1 AGQVPAYTGIA
12 YIVMKDDETR
22 EGEVSQYEFVVAD
35 CGDRREDNTPPASL
49 LVSGSATGPDPY
61 YATGAARAVPV
72 FDGIPQ
78 STGADLANGIPQYY
92 DGIWAVATIDGVRY
106 SLDDRAT
113 WRTGTVAL
121 TGASGSTPRCFAAG
135 PDGWVINGVASTGTR
150 FQ

>member
-1 AGQVPAYTGIA
+1 
-12 YIVMKDDETR
+12 
-22 EGEVSQYEFVVAD
+22 
-35 CGDRREDNTPPASL
+35 
-49 LVSGSATGPDPY
+49 ATGD
-61 YATGAARAVPV
+61 ASAVPV

-150 FQ
+150 IQISGKIPSAFGDHPTGIKYEINNP